1 MKITTLHETRY
12 EYENPVHAAFN
23 EVRLHPCSD
32 DHQTCHDFSL
42 SVDPDAPMT
51 TGIDYFGNS
60 LHSFNILKPHR
71 NLVVTARSTVEVDRQ
86 PFKMQPPLSDW
97 DVKRARVDFLHFDG
111 PIEDIP
117 QVHELARDAGLD
129 ARGLSQEQVM
139 GTMRQAQTIFT
150 DWFGG
155 TQKLNGLIRERFQY
169 APMETDIDTRI
180 SHVFETRRGVCQD
193 FAHIFIAAC
202 RAAGLPSRYVSGY
215 LVTNKSRSAEGGVAT
230 HAWAETLLPGGNWVG
245 FDPTNNLLANN
256 YYIKIAVGRDYR
268 DVTPTRGLYR
278 GMAGQTTLLVRIY
291 NQIEGEDATQEQP
304 QLVG

>member
-1 MKITTLHETRY
+1 MRIITLHETRY
-12 EYENPVHAAFN
+12 EYQNPVHAAFN
-23 EVRLHPCSD
+23 EVRLHPRD
-32 DHQTCHDFSL
+32 DAHQTCTEFSL
-42 SVDPDAPMT
+42 CVDPDAPMT
-51 TGIDYFGNS
+51 TGEDYFGNV
-60 LHSFNILKPHR
+60 LHSFNILEPHR
-71 NLVVTARSTVEVDRQ
+71 AMVVTARSTVEVHRE
-86 PFKMQPPLSDW
+86 PFKMQAPLSDW
-97 DVKRARVDFLHFDG
+97 DVKRARVDYMKFDG

-117 QVHELARDAGLD
+117 AIHDLARDAGLD

-155 TQKLNGLIRERFQY
+155 TQNLNGLIRERFQY
-169 APMETDIDTRI
+169 APMETDVDTAI
-180 SHVFETRRGVCQD
+180 SHVFETGRGVCQD
-193 FAHIFIAAC
+193 FAHIFIAVC

-215 LVTNKSRSAEGGVAT
+215 LITDKSRSAGGGVAT

-268 DVTPTRGLYR
+268 DVAPTRGLYR
-278 GMAGQTTLLVRIY
+278 GFAGQTKLLVRIT
-291 NQIEGEDATQEQP
+291 NQVEDEDSTQPQP